1 MNLKERTEG
10 SHSLLST
17 IMSLIFLFSCHRQNP
32 WETDFETVMWEA
44 DQNMFSEAT
53 PVLGSEEK
61 EEGEGEVYCDAV
73 TAEA

>member
-1 MNLKERTEG
+1 
-10 SHSLLST
+10 
-17 IMSLIFLFSCHRQNP
+17 
-32 WETDFETVMWEA
+32 MWEA

-73 TAEA
+73 TEKPETSSQGAREPGG